1 MSWFSSKKKRFYGT
15 SLVRVVDDDALPDL
29 ILTSFYESFFGP
41 GEFVPTIQSNL
52 LDGSFRNYTK
62 MYKFAE
68 RGDYFYGLPD
78 VRLLKA
84 SDGFELA
91 KAQIETEVGFPVTLK
106 YMHFRP
112 LNNIHMGLKHLEDN
126 LGYDPISNE
135 VVGLLRPEGWKVY
148 LEKLVAVHETAPG
161 LEPEEAALGNWGKS
175 TQAGYTPRRQAL
187 SANALGTLVQDEELR
202 VGESETESVE
212 IHTMWYDEDTSTYHD
227 EFTVLD
233 LSSYDGD
240 QEYYQAKYTYTDGS
254 GQEHAE
260 YWFYDPEVGSNTALN
275 TVFDPGEYTAPGTY
289 FPITVFRKS
298 FTDQTAPALQDTE
311 AFTSSV
317 EMLKILGID
326 YVEMGEAI
334 NENPGIEDIKQAV
347 MMMGVP
353 IVSQNPIDMDYLF
366 NYFRSIGTITPDPPG
381 PTEGSNPRL
390 GNDLNSTP
398 SQSFAVEI
406 SDADFRLVMSYDA
419 IRVRIRAGSIGDVG
433 TVTNVMGPLSVYD
446 LFTEG
451 GQGPSG
457 YGSAIPSSEVRTF
470 SKQLTET
477 TYEEIR
483 VINPRVRYPIR
494 GESGSSA
501 TGTDDT
507 FLVPLDSA
515 VSATMSTLKRE
526 TLYHR
531 SLHFVFNSQITQKT
545 SWYETGLFRA
555 VLIVVAIVITI
566 LSVGQTWELVA
577 AAYSTGGAIAAAKV
591 ILLVVLEGYA
601 FSLLLAEFAQLIGI
615 EASIILA
622 ITAMILT
629 LGTNLDAG
637 LDWLKLTAEELL
649 FVGNGLIEGVNKTIA
664 KMSTDY
670 SADYA
675 EFIAASDTKWE
686 ELETAKELL
695 DGGNDFLDPYS
706 FVNRVPMT
714 LIGETPDQYYGRTAH
729 GGNIGVQTLNFI
741 QNYVSLSLKL
751 PEVRDTTKEYLYV

>member
-1 MSWFSSKKKRFYGT
+1 MGFFSTKKKRFYDT
-15 SLVRVVDDDALPDL
+15 SLVRVIEDDRVPNIIQTAMYRSLFSGRDFTPVLK
-29 ILTSFYESFFGP
+29 ESLVGA
-41 GEFVPTIQSNL
+41 
-52 LDGSFRNYTK
+52 SFRNFKK
-62 MYKFAE
+62 MYNFAE

-161 LEPEEAALGNWGKS
+161 LEPEEAALGNWGRS
-175 TQAGYTPRRQAL
+175 TQAGYTPRRPGL
-187 SANALGTLVQDEELR
+187 GDNALGTLVQDEELR

-298 FTDQTAPALQDTE
+298 FTDQTATALQDTE
-311 AFTSSV
+311 AFTSTT
-317 EMLKILGID
+317 EMLDILGLD
-326 YVEMGEAI
+326 YAALGESI
-334 NENPGIEDIKQAV
+334 NENPDVNFIKQAV

-398 SQSFAVEI
+398 SESFAVEI

-457 YGSAIPSSEVRTF
+457 YGNAIPSSEVRTF

-507 FLVPLDSA
+507 FLVPLDA
-515 VSATMSTLKRE
+515 AIVNQVNFLDRE
-526 TLYHR
+526 SLYHR
-531 SLHFVFNSQITQKT
+531 SLYFVFNSQVTQKT
-545 SWYETGLFRA
+545 KWYQTGLFKA
-555 VLIVVAIVITI
+555 VLFIIAIVITI
-566 LSVGQTWELVA
+566 YNVKL
-577 AAYSTGGAIAAAKV
+577 
-591 ILLVVLEGYA
+591 
-601 FSLLLAEFAQLIGI
+601 GI
-615 EASIILA
+615 EAFAMAQTLTIAIQQLIIQIVITAAITEVIVEVVKLVGVDIAAILA
-622 ITAMILT
+622 VIAFIASY
-629 LGTNLDAG
+629 GKYQGIFDFIKFSAI
-637 LDWLKLTAEELL
+637 ELL
-649 FVGNGLIEGVNKTIA
+649 SLGNGLISAINQTQA
-664 KMSTDY
+664 QAFSDY
-670 SADYA
+670 SDEFA
-675 EFIAASDTKWE
+675 EFAATSKTKWE
-686 ELETAKELL
+686 ELEAANKLL
-695 DGGNDFLDPYS
+695 DTNPGILDLGLITRQVPLIVVGESPEAYYNRTIHSGN
-706 FVNRVPMT
+706 V
-714 LIGETPDQYYGRTAH
+714 
-729 GGNIGVQTLNFI
+729 GVQTLKFI
-741 QNYVSLSLKL
+741 QNYVPISLKL
-751 PEVRDTTKEYLYV
+751 PEVKDTTKDFLYV